1 MNLQHGAQKAANSDK
16 SEFWNVSLPKY
27 LNYFVLVLAF
37 GLIAFISWDTYKGA
51 DYLENDVYMGYQLV
65 ACIFFLAEYFYRFII
80 SSHKLRFIFWA
91 MPFFLISIPY
101 LNIIEYFDFN
111 VSHEVL
117 VYFCFVPI
125 LRGLIALVM
134 VVAYVTENLST
145 TVFAAYA
152 LVLAPVVY
160 MSGLIFYVAEKDVN
174 PAIKSLW
181 YAMWWAGMNVT
192 TIGCYINPVTST
204 GMILGLLLS
213 LLGIIMLPLF
223 TVYFGNVVSKYS
235 HKKS

>member
-1 MNLQHGAQKAANSDK
+1 MTLQHSTQKAATSDK
-16 SEFWNVSLPKY
+16 SEFWKSTLPKY
-27 LNYFVLVLAF
+27 LNFFVLALAF
-37 GLIAFISWDTYKGA
+37 GLIAFISWDTYNGT
-51 DYLENDVYMGYQLV
+51 DYLENDVYMSYQLL
-65 ACIFFLAEYFYRFII
+65 ACFFFLAEYFYRFII
-80 SSHKLRFIFWA
+80 SAHKLRFIFWA
-91 MPFFLISIPY
+91 MPFLLISIPY
-101 LNIIEYFDFN
+101 LNIIEFYGFN

-152 LVLAPVVY
+152 LVLVPVVY
-160 MSGLIFYVAEKDVN
+160 MSGLVFYVAEKDVN

-181 YAMWWAGMNVT
+181 YALWWAGMNVT
-192 TIGCYINPVTST
+192 TIGCYINPATNT
-204 GMILGLLLS
+204 GMFLGFFLS

-235 HKKS
+235 HKT